1 MNNQHRTNMTPQ
13 EKAQKLAEAVKYC
26 LRNNLL
32 LPQEKELL
40 EKGSKEERF
49 KVMCKAMLRKDLH
62 EQRQGKK

>member
-1 MNNQHRTNMTPQ
+1 MSKKTNKKTESPVEVEQ
-13 EKAQKLAEAVKYC
+13 PKAQAETTQPTYV
-26 LRNNLL
+26 
-32 LPQEKELL
+32 KELL